1 MREETVTRFMLAF
14 VRNCGVAIAISV
26 FFAAAHG
33 PAGSSHQGDT
43 SRLMAATSHASIDAI
58 VH

>member
-1 MREETVTRFMLAF
+1 MTRFLRAF

-33 PAGSSHQGDT
+33 PAGSPHAGGS
-43 SRLMAATSHASIDAI
+43 SRLVAAALQAPADAAA
-58 VH
+58 HQ